1 MTKRKKI
8 EDKMTFEEKKASW
21 DALSELGRPHRFK
34 PGVSGNPKGRI
45 KGSKNK
51 LKNGPT
57 VEEAFAEMAQRGLS
71 HSEMLVKIAEKAY
84 KQDTMQGMALA
95 LKALMEANKYIETTK
110 DAKEVNKTA
119 PVEDMS
125 EKEIKE
131 RLFKIVNG

>member
-1 MTKRKKI
+1 MPEKK
-8 EDKMTFEEKKASW
+8 KLTFEQKKKNW
-21 DALSELGRPHRFK
+21 EALAESGKANRFK
-34 PGVSGNPKGRI
+34 PGVSGNPNGRPKGA
-45 KGSKNK
+45 KNK
-51 LKNGPT
+51 LKGGPT
-57 VEEAFAEMAQRGLS
+57 VEEAFAEMAYRGMS
-71 HSEMLVKIAEKAY
+71 HSEMLVSIAEKAY

-125 EKEIKE
+125 ENEIKE